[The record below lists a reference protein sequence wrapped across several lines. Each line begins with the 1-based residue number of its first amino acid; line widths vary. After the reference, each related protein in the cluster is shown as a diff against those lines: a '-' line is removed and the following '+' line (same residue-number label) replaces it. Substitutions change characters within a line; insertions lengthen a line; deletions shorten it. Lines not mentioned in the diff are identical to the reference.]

1 VQTELIEGFLEVA
14 QRGNLSQ
21 AAKALYLNQPTLTAR
36 LQTLERDLGQ
46 QLFQRTRRGMR
57 LTESGRAF
65 LPFAQRALR
74 AIREGRQ
81 AVEDTRSGDFGRLV
95 LGAAPA
101 VSTYTLPDYMQRF
114 AAAHPAVKIAV
125 RTGHSEDVLEMVL
138 REEVQLGFMRA
149 IAHPDVESWPIQE
162 EELVLVVARD
172 HRFAG
177 KRAVKPSDLS
187 EEMMILFDRTSS
199 YYELT
204 QAFFLRL
211 GIVVGGM
218 MELDNIEAAKRMIER
233 RLGIA
238 FLPWSAVKRDVAARV
253 LRVAKLSAAP
263 RVTQT
268 IVVARRRDLGPPSG
282 AAAAFL
288 ALMRKP
294 LPS

>member
-1 VQTELIEGFLEVA
+1 MQTELIEGFLEVA

-65 LPFAQRALR
+65 LPYAQRVLR

-81 AVEDTRSGDFGRLV
+81 AVEDIESGDVGHLV
-95 LGAAPA
+95 IGAAPA
-101 VSTYTLPDYMQRF
+101 VSTYALPDYMERF
-114 AAAHPAVKIAV
+114 AAAHPGVRITV

-138 REEVQLGFMRA
+138 REEVQLGLMRA
-149 IAHPDVESWPIQE
+149 IAHPDVESWRIQE
-162 EELVLVVARD
+162 EELVLVVAPA

-177 KRAVKPSDLS
+177 KRSVKPSDLAN
-187 EEMMILFDRTSS
+187 EMMILFDRTSS

-211 GIVVGGM
+211 GIVTGGV

-238 FLPWSAVKRDVAARV
+238 FLPRSAVKRDVAARV
-253 LRVAKLSAAP
+253 LRLAKLAGAP
-263 RVTQT
+263 PVTQT
-268 IVVARRRDLGPPSG
+268 IVVARRKDLGPPAG

-288 ALMRKP
+288 ALLRKP
-294 LPS
+294 LA